1 MFYNVILVKWNK
13 VILMIM
19 YSIDFIKRPVYKPIS
34 KFHCG
39 VKLFER
45 LLFYGFFMG
54 ERDYFIDIQDARC
67 VWGPRKKCSINTG
80 RNQLFQNFY
89 YPIKIVYT

>member
-1 MFYNVILVKWNK
+1 
-13 VILMIM
+13 MIM

-67 VWGPRKKCSINTG
+67 V
-80 RNQLFQNFY
+80 
-89 YPIKIVYT
+89 